1 MTPRSPKCRGCV
13 DTFWVCEAQPDL
25 PSDIGASPRA
35 CKCGA
40 PGMPCPDCNPYGSP
54 MNLRRCRRGSLLTT
68 VRGTEGRLGE
78 CRSWRMELRIKISVV
93 NARKGVA
100 APDSFRR
107 KPPKRIQASIDP
119 LSIEALSYPLNG
131 GQSHR
136 FGFSP
141 FRLAC
146 GVLLTRR
153 AVRPAGL
160 PNPRSLS
167 RLLRAK

>member
-1 MTPRSPKCRGCV
+1 LIRSGSARLTPTCLRTSVRHPEPANAEHR
-13 DTFWVCEAQPDL
+13 E
-25 PSDIGASPRA
+25 
-35 CKCGA
+35 
-40 PGMPCPDCNPYGSP
+40 CPALTAIPAAVP
-54 MNLRRCRRGSLLTT
+54 MNLRRCRRGSVLTT

-146 GVLLTRR
+146 GVLLTRK

-167 RLLRAK
+167 RLLRAEMTLAS

>member
-13 DTFWVCEAQPDL
+13 DTFWVCDAHPDL

-119 LSIEALSYPLNG
+119 LSIEAFHTRSTESKPPLRV
-131 GQSHR
+131 QPVSI
-136 FGFSP
+136 S
-141 FRLAC
+141 L
-146 GVLLTRR
+146 
-153 AVRPAGL
+153 
-160 PNPRSLS
+160 RSAS
-167 RLLRAK
+167 DKEGCSSCWAAQPS